1 LRDSVIG
8 DGETLALRQT
18 FFQTSY
24 DLSGAPQSKGNC
36 VSEDFPL
43 SHALVEHKEN
53 KNSSHYILSVF
64 REAVTK
70 SRRQEDYRMCGRFTV
85 KATWAE
91 LVALYRLTMDA
102 PPHNLRPRY
111 NVCPT
116 DPVDVV
122 TAERQLVTMRWGLVP
137 WWWSKPLKELRMATF
152 NARAETVETKAVFRD
167 AFKRSRCLIPLS
179 GYYEWQST
187 PEGKQPWYFTSRD
200 GSLLL
205 TAAGLWDEW
214 KNRETGERLKS
225 CTIIVTEPNAFAAE
239 IHDRMPVFL
248 TQEQF
253 APWLSGEA
261 GAEVLKP
268 APDNY
273 LQRWPVSKRVN
284 SSKADAD
291 DPTLIEPV
299 ELVAA

>member
-1 LRDSVIG
+1 
-8 DGETLALRQT
+8 
-18 FFQTSY
+18 
-24 DLSGAPQSKGNC
+24 
-36 VSEDFPL
+36 
-43 SHALVEHKEN
+43 
-53 KNSSHYILSVF
+53 
-64 REAVTK
+64 
-70 SRRQEDYRMCGRFTV
+70 MCGRFTV

-91 LVALYRLTMDA
+91 LVALYRLTVDA

-122 TAERQLVTMRWGLVP
+122 TERDGKRDLVPMRWGLVP

-152 NARAETVETKAVFRD
+152 NARAESVEKKPVFRD
-167 AFKRSRCLIPLS
+167 AFKRSRCLIPMS
-179 GYYEWQST
+179 GYFEWQST
-187 PEGKQPWYFTSRD
+187 PSGKQPWYFTASD
-200 GSLLL
+200 SSPLL

-214 KNRETGERLKS
+214 KNRETGERVKS
-225 CTIIVTEPNAFAAE
+225 CTMIVGEPNEFAAD

-253 APWLSGEA
+253 APWLSGEG
-261 GAEVLKP
+261 GAEYLKP
-268 APDNY
+268 APKDY

-291 DPTLIEPV
+291 DPTLIDKV
-299 ELVAA
+299 ELEAA

>member
-1 LRDSVIG
+1 MIG
-8 DGETLALRQT
+8 DGKSLVLRQT
-18 FFQTSY
+18 FFKPSTIFRDCLKAKAIAYLRTS
-24 DLSGAPQSKGNC
+24 PF
-36 VSEDFPL
+36 VMR
-43 SHALVEHKEN
+43 
-53 KNSSHYILSVF
+53 VF
-64 REAVTK
+64 REAITTG
-70 SRRQEDYRMCGRFTV
+70 RRQENYRMCGRFTV

-102 PPHNLRPRY
+102 PPHNLRPHY

-122 TAERQLVTMRWGLVP
+122 TAEQQLATMRWGLVP

-152 NARAETVETKAVFRD
+152 NARAETVETKPVFRD

-179 GYYEWQST
+179 GYYEWQAT
-187 PEGKQPWYFTSRD
+187 PEGKQPWYFTAAD
-200 GSLLL
+200 GSSLL

-214 KNRETGERLKS
+214 KNRETGERIKS
-225 CTIIVTEPNAFAAE
+225 CTMIITEPNDFAAE

-253 APWLSGEA
+253 APWLNREA
-261 GAEVLKP
+261 GTEVLKP
-268 APDNY
+268 APDDY

-291 DPTLIEPV
+291 DATLIEQIA
-299 ELVAA
+299 LKAA